1 MKGCGMEGQS
11 VGMTGGH
18 SMDDYRKGEHGR
30 EEYGKEDYYTS
41 KDSDAHFHQSLV
53 TDQSS

>member
-18 SMDDYRKGEHGR
+18 SIDDYRKGEHGR